1 MSRYERVFGTD
12 WDELT
17 DDEAVER
24 AYALGVAAALD
35 EYHPEELEAI
45 REAVDTQYKRS
56 IVDLAFDEGRNE
68 GREIQESDSKTNSA
82 WKELIDEEFTT
93 IEPENPVGGRTG
105 LPEAVARMQSLDRQ
119 TLDSTGSTELP
130 SFLERD

>member
-12 WDELT
+12 WNELT

-105 LPEAVARMQSLDRQ
+105 LPEAVVRMQ
-119 TLDSTGSTELP
+119 TLDHQTLESTGATELP
-130 SFLERD
+130 EFLERE